1 METSICFNPWSLW
14 KGMKLLSKAELPFA
28 VHIDLSYEAEIL
40 SSEELQLA
48 DVVPA
53 APSHVQPSVFT
64 LCPQKG
70 RNHDAYCT
78 TIVIT

>member
-1 METSICFNPWSLW
+1 
-14 KGMKLLSKAELPFA
+14 MKLLSKAELPFA

-53 APSHVQPSVFT
+53 APSHVQPSSSLYVHR
-64 LCPQKG
+64 K
-70 RNHDAYCT
+70 
-78 TIVIT
+78 VIITMLIAQP